1 MWRGSSSSVYG
12 LLIGLTVGCA
22 SQSNKTQ
29 GTQGPGGSSGSGS
42 SGNNSFA
49 SNSSSGT
56 GSSGGSGIGSS
67 SSGGSPLGGTSSS
80 SGGNHGGNG
89 GSDSGSGGPAAQSE
103 GGAVAAGDA
112 GDSGG
117 GGTTGLS
124 YPYHDPGTGPWE
136 MVSTSDVGTVCK
148 LDLSKLQAAESSAS
162 YPFIVVR
169 YGKVCYATASA
180 MNFAAAEA
188 YSTTK
193 TLGSTVV
200 GIAAYQSKGYMK
212 TGMGTG
218 PLDEMDRVDQWLPS
232 VPATYNKDA
241 HIVHVLGMVAHD
253 TDLTPGNRSFTYDT
267 VGSTEINSLSDI
279 VNAVVKQDSA
289 NLTTDIEAFTQ
300 KFLFTPLGMKNS
312 TWSSGS
318 TTKVFAYTWSTDLF
332 DMARVGVLL
341 THYGWWNNQRVMDTL
356 WVYRQTH
363 PNFEDAN
370 TAFGYLAWLNSP
382 NNWVSISP
390 GTMTSPMVPC
400 APVCIHKLYPHG
412 TVDQLPDCHLAAPA
426 TCTQKYDVGVFQAVG
441 LGGQIIQGHRGLDLV
456 VVARNMGGSGPG
468 SESAIW
474 NLIRPAVVGGDPKYM
489 GDDTSFCNDY
499 GSNNYAPD
507 MHEDPPEPQ

>member
-1 MWRGSSSSVYG
+1 M
-12 LLIGLTVGCA
+12 
-22 SQSNKTQ
+22 
-29 GTQGPGGSSGSGS
+29 
-42 SGNNSFA
+42 
-49 SNSSSGT
+49 
-56 GSSGGSGIGSS
+56 GSSGGS
-67 SSGGSPLGGTSSS
+67 SSGGTVTGSTS
-80 SGGNHGGNG
+80 SGGVKT
-89 GSDSGSGGPAAQSE
+89 SPSGSGGSDGGNSSGNGAGATD
-103 GGAVAAGDA
+103 GGAA
-112 GDSGG
+112 GG
-117 GGTTGLS
+117 GDGAPAPSGTLL
-124 YPYHDPGTGPWE
+124 YPYNDPGTGPWE
-136 MVSTSDVGTVCK
+136 MVASTDVASVCK
-148 LDLSKLQAAESSAS
+148 LDLSKLQAAEQSAG
-162 YPFIVVR
+162 YPFLVVR

-180 MNFAAAEA
+180 MSFVPSEA

-200 GIAAYQSKGYMK
+200 GIAAYQSKGYTK

-232 VPATYNKDA
+232 FTYNKDA
-241 HIVHVLGMVAHD
+241 HIAHVLGMVAHD
-253 TDLTPGNRSFTYDT
+253 TDLTPGNRSFAYDT
-267 VGSTEINSLSDI
+267 VGSTEINTLSDV
-279 VNAVVKQDSA
+279 VNAVVKQDPT

-300 KFLFTPLGMKNS
+300 KFLFGPLGMKNS

-341 THYGWWNNQRVMDTL
+341 THYGWYNNQRVLDTQ

-390 GTMTSPMVPC
+390 GTMTMPMVPC
-400 APVCIHKLYPHG
+400 APFCIHKKYPHG
-412 TVDQLPDCHLAAPA
+412 SVDQLPSCGLAAPA
-426 TCTQKYDVGVFQAVG
+426 TCDQKYDVGVFQAVG

-456 VVARNMGGSGPG
+456 LVGRNMGGGGPG
-468 SESAIW
+468 SEAAIW
-474 NLIRPAVVGGDPKYM
+474 NLIRPAVVAGDPKYM

-507 MHEDPPEPQ
+507 MHEDPPEPE

>member
-1 MWRGSSSSVYG
+1 M
-12 LLIGLTVGCA
+12 
-22 SQSNKTQ
+22 
-29 GTQGPGGSSGSGS
+29 
-42 SGNNSFA
+42 
-49 SNSSSGT
+49 
-56 GSSGGSGIGSS
+56 
-67 SSGGSPLGGTSSS
+67 
-80 SGGNHGGNG
+80 
-89 GSDSGSGGPAAQSE
+89 
-103 GGAVAAGDA
+103 VA
-112 GDSGG
+112 
-117 GGTTGLS
+117 TT
-124 YPYHDPGTGPWE
+124 
-136 MVSTSDVGTVCK
+136 DVANVCK
-148 LDLSKLQAAESSAS
+148 LDLSKLQAAEQSAG

-169 YGKVCYATASA
+169 YGKVCYATATA
-180 MNFAAAEA
+180 MSFTPAEA

-200 GIAAYQSKGYMK
+200 GIAAYQSKGYTK

-218 PLDEMDRVDQWLPS
+218 PLDEMDRVDQWLTS
-232 VPATYNKDA
+232 FMYNKDA
-241 HIVHVLGMVAHD
+241 HIAHVLGMVAHD
-253 TDLTPGNRSFTYDT
+253 TDLTPGNRTFSYDT
-267 VGSTEINSLSDI
+267 VGSVEINTLSDI
-279 VNAVVKQDSA
+279 VNAVVKQDPT

-300 KFLFTPLGMKNS
+300 KFLFGPLGMKNS

-341 THYGWWNNQRVMDTL
+341 THYGWWNNQRVLDTL

-390 GTMTSPMVPC
+390 GTMTTPMVPC
-400 APVCIHKLYPHG
+400 APVCIHKKYPHG
-412 TVDQLPDCHLAAPA
+412 SVDQLPNCGLAAPA
-426 TCTQKYDVGVFQAVG
+426 TCDQKYDVGVFQAVG

-456 VVARNMGGSGPG
+456 LVGRNMGGSGPG
-468 SESAIW
+468 SEAAIW
-474 NLIRPAVVGGDPKYM
+474 NLIRPAVEAGDPKYM

-507 MHEDPPEPQ
+507 MHEDPPEPE